1 MPAATICQLA
11 RAAIWAGV
19 PGRAPLAR
27 GRPRLPAGAGLGPYS
42 TALAGSRVVRVLFW
56 QMSAWP
62 WKAASPA
69 PRRIRPGNAAVSV
82 VSIWAAR
89 FTCEAVP
96 LPRQSRNSTGS
107 ATGEEHAGSLTTIAA
122 ITRVFPD
129 AIFLPPC
136 ADPSYAHRACATFL
150 PRRRKN
156 VPPAVTVTG
165 SLPASRCF
173 AIRRATAAPRSSAS
187 QTAWEKNQHAR
198 RNRAAIP
205 AAAAIATT
213 VRRLARTI
221 PHASA
226 VNSARADRRLNA
238 GASSSGAGRDAAHHG
253 RLASQGSLT
262 ASDDLES
269 HLSCGASLLL
279 SRCHAPGY
287 QTVINYHHRW
297 LSRHARLRNAG
308 WRYPPRRTTRE
319 PPAPRQHR

>member
-1 MPAATICQLA
+1 MTACQLA
-11 RAAIWAGV
+11 QAAICAGV
-19 PGRAPLAR
+19 PSRAPLAR
-27 GRPRLPAGAGLGPYS
+27 GRPRLPVGAGLGPYS
-42 TALAGSRVVRVLFW
+42 TALAGSRVVHVLFW

-69 PRRIRPGNAAVSV
+69 PWIIRPGNTAVSV

-136 ADPSYAHRACATFL
+136 ADPSHAHRACATFL
-150 PRRRKN
+150 PHRRKN

-165 SLPASRCF
+165 SLPASRYF
-173 AIRRATAAPRSSAS
+173 TIRRAIATPRSSAS

-238 GASSSGAGRDAAHHG
+238 GASSSSRSRQVAGTASPAPGSPACPAPAPAGQLSSCAPSPPG
-253 RLASQGSLT
+253 RGGTQHIMADWPVREASQ
-262 ASDDLES
+262 
-269 HLSCGASLLL
+269 
-279 SRCHAPGY
+279 
-287 QTVINYHHRW
+287 
-297 LSRHARLRNAG
+297 
-308 WRYPPRRTTRE
+308 
-319 PPAPRQHR
+319 RQMI